1 MYENCPCIVVDKAG
15 VRFSLFFVYTG
26 ANFALLPVDPFFSH
40 PSPLTHSLTH
50 TLTQNRSPA
59 SGTATS
65 MWGMSCENRQQ
76 IPPERAQQGCM
87 LRLTAPH
94 NPKVV
99 GSNPAPATKDP
110 RFYYLGFSFVF
121 CWTSPTFTVS
131 ISAVAVQ
138 PALFFLQNGQ
148 QRTTPEL
155 LGSGVVFP
163 PDPYLTHTAASWVWV
178 KLWSGYR
185 RIPAPGIFLTAPSA
199 PKPRP
204 FSWLP
209 PAGRWW

>member
-1 MYENCPCIVVDKAG
+1 MECL
-15 VRFSLFFVYTG
+15 RFFVSGQTWACG
-26 ANFALLPVDPFFSH
+26 LL
-40 PSPLTHSLTH
+40 
-50 TLTQNRSPA
+50 A
-59 SGTATS
+59 SEAAAHNLKG
-65 MWGMSCENRQQ
+65 
-76 IPPERAQQGCM
+76 ERAPVALC
-87 LRLTAPH
+87 REPTEAAAET
-94 NPKVV
+94 V

-110 RFYYLGFSFVF
+110 RFCYLGFSFVF

-155 LGSGVVFP
+155 LGSGVVFRL
-163 PDPYLTHTAASWVWV
+163 DPYLTHTVFPWVWV

>member
-1 MYENCPCIVVDKAG
+1 MWVMSFQNSQQTPPKTAQWAC
-15 VRFSLFFVYTG
+15 
-26 ANFALLPVDPFFSH
+26 LLW
-40 PSPLTHSLTH
+40 LT
-50 TLTQNRSPA
+50 
-59 SGTATS
+59 TA
-65 MWGMSCENRQQ
+65 
-76 IPPERAQQGCM
+76 
-87 LRLTAPH
+87 H

-110 RFYYLGFSFVF
+110 RFCYLGFSFVF
-121 CWTSPTFTVS
+121 CWTSPTATVS

-155 LGSGVVFP
+155 LGSGVVFRL
-163 PDPYLTHTAASWVWV
+163 DPNLTHTASPLVWV
-178 KLWSGYR
+178 KLWSGYL
-185 RIPAPGIFLTAPSA
+185 RIPAPGIFLMESSA

-204 FSWLP
+204 SSSPP

>member
-1 MYENCPCIVVDKAG
+1 MSSFVL
-15 VRFSLFFVYTG
+15 FSILRNLFY
-26 ANFALLPVDPFFSH
+26 LIVDPFFD
-40 PSPLTHSLTH
+40 PLFAVTHFLTH

-65 MWGMSCENRQQ
+65 MWGMSCENSQQ
-76 IPPERAQQGCM
+76 ILLKRAQQFCM
-87 LRLTAPH
+87 LRLTTPH

-121 CWTSPTFTVS
+121 CWTSPTATVS

-138 PALFFLQNGQ
+138 PALFFRQNGQ

-163 PDPYLTHTAASWVWV
+163 PDPYLTHTVFPWVWV
-178 KLWSGYR
+178 KLWSGYQ
-185 RIPAPGIFLTAPSA
+185 LV
-199 PKPRP
+199 
-204 FSWLP
+204 
-209 PAGRWW
+209 

>member
-1 MYENCPCIVVDKAG
+1 
-15 VRFSLFFVYTG
+15 
-26 ANFALLPVDPFFSH
+26 
-40 PSPLTHSLTH
+40 
-50 TLTQNRSPA
+50 
-59 SGTATS
+59 

-110 RFYYLGFSFVF
+110 RFCYLGFSFVF
-121 CWTSPTFTVS
+121 CWTSPTATVS

-138 PALFFLQNGQ
+138 PALFFRQNGQ

-155 LGSGVVFP
+155 LGSGVVFRL
-163 PDPYLTHTAASWVWV
+163 DPYLTHTAASWVWV
-178 KLWSGYR
+178 KLWSGYH
-185 RIPAPGIFLTAPSA
+185 RIPAPGIFLTASSVPAPHPS
-199 PKPRP
+199 
-204 FSWLP
+204 SSLP